1 VIAVVLGVLLDED
14 ACENRVLR
22 SAGDLV
28 AAVHVPAG
36 VEDDLLP
43 GPQDLGVAKVG
54 VGWLG
59 GLVEPLL
66 ALVGEDV
73 VGGLIQARG
82 SVARLVIKFRGG

>member
-14 ACENRVLR
+14 ACENRVLC

-28 AAVHVPAG
+28 SAVHVPAG
-36 VEDDLLP
+36 AEDDLFS
-43 GPQDLGVAKVG
+43 GAQDFGVAKVG
-54 VGWLG
+54 VGWLL

-82 SVARLVIKFRGG
+82 AVARLVI